1 MNIYAPVSGDI
12 GEEIK
17 TVEIPAEIPLT
28 VPAEEPVPA

>member
-1 MNIYAPVSGDI
+1 MNTFTPVAGDI

-28 VPAEEPVPA
+28 VPTEEPVPA